1 MERAPTLRLAGV
13 AVLLGVAI
21 DVVAPFL
28 IYPRL
33 VEPQPHLVYALI
45 DLLLLA
51 GMLGARAVTARA
63 TGAVGL
69 AGFVVAIAG
78 VLLVRTSAAEV
89 FGAASYMI
97 ASAIWSIGMVIWA
110 VDLLRARVLRLSAWL
125 WIAALAIGLVGL
137 ALKDHGPVAHMAKM
151 TFLLGF
157 VAVGVQ
163 LFKARGEPA

>member
-1 MERAPTLRLAGV
+1 MERASTLRLAGA

-33 VEPQPHLVYALI
+33 VEPQPHLVYVLI
-45 DLLLLA
+45 DLLLLI
-51 GMLGARAVTARA
+51 GMLGARALSARA
-63 TGAVGL
+63 TGLLGL
-69 AGFVVAIAG
+69 AGFVLAVLG
-78 VLLVRTSAAEV
+78 VLLVRTSSAEV
-89 FGAASYMI
+89 FGAASYVI
-97 ASAIWSIGMVIWA
+97 ASAVWSIGMAVWA
-110 VDLLRARVLRLSAWL
+110 ADLLRVRVLRLAAGL
-125 WIAALAIGLVGL
+125 WIAALLVGLAGL

-163 LFKARGEPA
+163 LFKTRGEPA